1 MPEGDT
7 VYLAGRRL
15 DQALAGRTLTHT
27 DFRVP
32 NLATVDL
39 SGRVVRGVH
48 SRGKHLLFRFD
59 DHTTLHTHFR
69 MDGTW
74 HLYRSGDTWRGGP
87 EHSVRIIL
95 MAGDRVA
102 VGYRL
107 HDIAL
112 VPTAREN
119 TLVGHLGPDICADN
133 WDEGEAITRLR
144 GVASRSIANALVDQ
158 RIIAGIGN
166 IYRCESMFIT
176 GVAPQTPVEQLDED
190 SLQRVVRTARELL
203 WRNRD
208 RASQS
213 TTGDERRAHYVYGRR
228 RARCYRCH
236 TQIRTIAADATEPW
250 RTDTAGTSNRG
261 SANEQTVFWC
271 PTCQPR
277 SADSLTEGEG
287 TET

>member
-7 VYLAGRRL
+7 VYLAARRL

-39 SGRVVRGVH
+39 SGRAVRGVH

-59 DHTTLHTHFR
+59 DHSTLHTHFR

-74 HLYRSGDTWRGGP
+74 HLYRSGEAWRGGP
-87 EHSVRIIL
+87 AHSIRIIL
-95 MAGDRVA
+95 NAGDRVA

-112 VPTAREN
+112 VPTPQEDA
-119 TLVGHLGPDICADN
+119 LVGHLGPDICADD
-133 WDEGEAITRLR
+133 WDEGEALRRLR
-144 GVASRSIANALVDQ
+144 SAKDRSIANALVDQ

-176 GVAPQTPVEQLDED
+176 CVAPDTPVDRLDDD
-190 SLQRVVRTARELL
+190 SLHRVVRTARELL

-213 TTGDERRAHYVYGRR
+213 TTGDERRAHFVYGRR
-228 RARCYRCH
+228 RARCYRCNSPVRMI
-236 TQIRTIAADATEPW
+236 TADATEPL
-250 RTDTAGTSNRG
+250 RTDIAGASERG
-261 SANEQTVFWC
+261 SGNEQTVFWC
-271 PTCQPR
+271 PTCQPSSDASPMER
-277 SADSLTEGEG
+277 EAN
-287 TET
+287 

>member
-15 DQALAGRTLTHT
+15 DDALAGRTLTHT

-32 NLATVDL
+32 NLATADL

-74 HLYRSGDTWRGGP
+74 HLYRSGDAWRGGP
-87 EHSVRIIL
+87 AHSIRIIL
-95 MAGDRVA
+95 HTDERVA

-112 VPTAREN
+112 VPTSQEIS
-119 TLVGHLGPDICADN
+119 LVGHLGPDICADD
-133 WDEGEAITRLR
+133 WDENEAVTRLR
-144 GVASRSIANALVDQ
+144 GAESRSIANALVDQ

-166 IYRCESMFIT
+166 IYRCESMFIA
-176 GVAPQTPVEQLDED
+176 GLAPDTPVDRLDDD
-190 SLQRVVRTARELL
+190 SLQHVVRTARELL

-228 RARCYRCH
+228 RARCYRCNAQLRAM
-236 TQIRTIAADATEPW
+236 TADATEPW
-250 RTDTAGTSNRG
+250 RTGTARMSDRG

-277 SADSLTEGEG
+277 RDNALMEREGN
-287 TET
+287 